1 MMETELVFLQLSG
14 ILGRPLELMLTKIWM
29 LMLSTNQTGS
39 DTDTDRDSDT
49 SGNTTSTTTTTTTT
63 TEFET
68 EVTVGSDI
76 TTTLDQQRQGQ
87 QITINETTQT
97 ESLGESI
104 VDREVIHFLRARN
117 IETTATR
124 MKPFTRIYGFFDG
137 VDLNRYITPKLIEID
152 MRQGTFQ
159 VGETVEGVMPSSL
172 G

>member
-1 MMETELVFLQLSG
+1 M
-14 ILGRPLELMLTKIWM
+14 
-29 LMLSTNQTGS
+29 
-39 DTDTDRDSDT
+39 
-49 SGNTTSTTTTTTTT
+49 
-63 TEFET
+63 
-68 EVTVGSDI
+68 
-76 TTTLDQQRQGQ
+76 DQQRQGQ

-137 VDLNRYITPKLIEID
+137 VDVNRYLTPKLIEID
-152 MRQGTFQ
+152 MQQGTFQ

-172 G
+172 QDDEDDRTVANITFRVAVSNHKYGAFNNPTDRYGSNMYDPERNDIPATYSPSSTILNVDTVSLQNINQEQFSGFIALGS